1 MEPRPSAVGVP
12 RSPVTKR
19 ASVKCRSTSKRT
31 GKPCENFA
39 IAGGLVCSS
48 HGGSAPQVR
57 ARAAVRAEVMA
68 WGLGDTTV
76 DPSETLLRLISQSA
90 SRVRRYADELERLV
104 EESPNLRDAL
114 VGDAY
119 GEFGKTG
126 EYVKGL
132 ALLEATERDRLAGF
146 SAKAIAAGLME
157 RQVKLAEHHGALIA
171 DVLRAVLNDP
181 TLGLSEGQRA
191 LAPDVIRRHL
201 ALAPG

>member
-1 MEPRPSAVGVP
+1 
-12 RSPVTKR
+12 
-19 ASVKCRSTSKRT
+19 
-31 GKPCENFA
+31 
-39 IAGGLVCSS
+39 
-48 HGGSAPQVR
+48 
-57 ARAAVRAEVMA
+57 MA